1 MHWVLPCWP
10 IFKACLRSMEL
21 LCRSSST
28 SCNNPCRGTELAL
41 VQEFSFSWGLFY
53 FMELP
58 FFHLF
63 TDLCCCCFLFIFWG
77 QVFIQLAARSSSRE
91 CSVEQVLGPLS
102 QFAVKKV
109 VCELL
114 VILDLQLVSCML
126 LLLLSHATT
135 APVFL
140 LLPALLLIS
149 ATSQQNS
156 PQSCLHW
163 EKQNGEDNNHS

>member
-53 FMELP
+53 FMELL

-102 QFAVKKV
+102 QFAVKKWYV
-109 VCELL
+109 NCWSFWICNWWAACCFFFSLT
-114 VILDLQLVSCML
+114 L
-126 LLLLSHATT
+126 LLHLFSCYFLLS
-135 APVFL
+135 
-140 LLPALLLIS
+140 
-149 ATSQQNS
+149 
-156 PQSCLHW
+156 C
-163 EKQNGEDNNHS
+163 

>member
-1 MHWVLPCWP
+1 MHCVLPCWP

-28 SCNNPCRGTELAL
+28 TCNNPCRSTDLAL
-41 VQEFSFSWGLFY
+41 VKEFSFSWGLFY
-53 FMELP
+53 FMELL

-63 TDLCCCCFLFIFWG
+63 TDLCCCCFLFIFWH
-77 QVFIQLAARSSSRE
+77 QVFIQLATRSSSRD
-91 CSVEQVLGPLS
+91 CSVEVLGPLS

-126 LLLLSHATT
+126 LLLLPHATT

-149 ATSQQNS
+149 ATSQQNP
-156 PQSCLHW
+156 PQSCLHL
-163 EKQNGEDNNHS
+163 EKQNGEDNYHS

>member
-1 MHWVLPCWP
+1 MYFLQSSDPEMHCVLPCWP
-10 IFKACLRSMEL
+10 IFKACLRYMKL
-21 LCRSSST
+21 LCRSSFT
-28 SCNNPCRGTELAL
+28 TCNNPCRGTDLAL
-41 VQEFSFSWGLFY
+41 VSGVFILLRIVLFHGA
-53 FMELP
+53 F

-63 TDLCCCCFLFIFWG
+63 TDLCCCFLFIFWG
-77 QVFIQLAARSSSRE
+77 QVFIQLAARSSSRD

-102 QFAVKKV
+102 QFDLKKV
-109 VCELL
+109 VRELL
-114 VILDLQLVSCML
+114 VIFDLQVVSCM

-156 PQSCLHW
+156 P
-163 EKQNGEDNNHS
+163 

>member
-1 MHWVLPCWP
+1 L
-10 IFKACLRSMEL
+10 
-21 LCRSSST
+21 
-28 SCNNPCRGTELAL
+28 
-41 VQEFSFSWGLFY
+41 
-53 FMELP
+53 
-58 FFHLF
+58 
-63 TDLCCCCFLFIFWG
+63 
-77 QVFIQLAARSSSRE
+77 
-91 CSVEQVLGPLS
+91 VEQVLGPLS

-156 PQSCLHW
+156 PQSCLHL

>member
-1 MHWVLPCWP
+1 MNFLQSSDPEMHCVLPCWP

-28 SCNNPCRGTELAL
+28 SCNNPCRGTDLAL

-53 FMELP
+53 FMELL

-77 QVFIQLAARSSSRE
+77 QVFIQLAARNSSRE
-91 CSVEQVLGPLS
+91 CLVEQVLGPLS

-126 LLLLSHATT
+126 LLLLSDATT
-135 APVFL
+135 APVI
-140 LLPALLLIS
+140 LLIS

-156 PQSCLHW
+156 P
-163 EKQNGEDNNHS
+163 

>member
-1 MHWVLPCWP
+1 MHCVLPCWP

-28 SCNNPCRGTELAL
+28 SCNNPCRGTDLAL

-53 FMELP
+53 LMELL
-58 FFHLF
+58 FFGLF
-63 TDLCCCCFLFIFWG
+63 TDLCCCCFLFIFWV
-77 QVFIQLAARSSSRE
+77 QVFIQLATRSSSRD

-114 VILDLQLVSCML
+114 VILDLQLVSCAASSSL
-126 LLLLSHATT
+126 AHYYLFSCYFLLS
-135 APVFL
+135 
-140 LLPALLLIS
+140 S
-149 ATSQQNS
+149 
-156 PQSCLHW
+156 
-163 EKQNGEDNNHS
+163 